1 MGMSRGIKKHNKR
14 LITVKKYKVSKTKG
28 IFIIKQNSGP
38 VKYKYA
44 IPIGIVIKKF
54 INCFENFYEI
64 KLAIKNK
71 LIYINQ
77 LICKNIKF
85 PLTLMDIIS
94 IPSTKNYFREIK
106 KFDSIIIRI
115 KDNKI
120 VSAIPLKVGNL
131 CIIIEGKYIGKIA
144 SILETKTLYNSI
156 ILIKLEK
163 LNGDKI
169 IIPRNFIFVIGT
181 FKIPFIPVNEFT
193 N

>member
-28 IFIIKQNSGP
+28 IFIIKQNPGP
-38 VKYKYA
+38 GKYKYA
-44 IPIGIVIKKF
+44 LPVGIVIKKF

-94 IPSTKNYFREIK
+94 IPSTKNYFRLFLNNKGKFRLLKISHSESLYKLCRVENIFTNKKGKRTLKTNDSRNIVHSFKEIK

-131 CIIIEGKYIGKIA
+131 CIIIE
-144 SILETKTLYNSI
+144 
-156 ILIKLEK
+156 
-163 LNGDKI
+163 
-169 IIPRNFIFVIGT
+169 
-181 FKIPFIPVNEFT
+181 
-193 N
+193 